1 MQDDISDGGKTS
13 SFVSMVRVFG
23 IWIGICPGELELLYV
38 TSY

>member
-1 MQDDISDGGKTS
+1 MCRMIFPMVGTS